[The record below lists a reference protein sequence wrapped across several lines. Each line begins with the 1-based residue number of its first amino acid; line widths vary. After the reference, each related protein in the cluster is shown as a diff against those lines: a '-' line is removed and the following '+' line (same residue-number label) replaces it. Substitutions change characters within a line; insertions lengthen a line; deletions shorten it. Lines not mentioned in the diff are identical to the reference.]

1 MIRCGQLAQPARP
14 RRCYFVAVRSAA
26 RTVQIGRAAVVL
38 RKTPFSFRKSTR
50 APDVLSDFF
59 TKNASCYFQIDAQ
72 SRTDAHWFVCK
83 KDLHFIEIQPALHRH
98 SHHFLR
104 KHPLIFL
111 KSKNSLPLII
121 SFLFS
126 KKNMWG
132 PCTARMGAPEGLV
145 GMVGSVDKCRW
156 MLRHSVWDS
165 NACTLDCSILLAVI

>member
-1 MIRCGQLAQPARP
+1 MFAASLVVNGFYSVCRFVLGLCPSKDMISCGQLAQPACP
-14 RRCYFVAVRSAA
+14 RRRLFVAVRSAA

-50 APDVLSDFF
+50 APDVLSEFF

-104 KHPLIFL
+104 KHHLIFL
-111 KSKNSLPLII
+111 KSKNSPPFII

-126 KKNMWG
+126 KKICG
-132 PCTARMGAPEGLV
+132 ARAPRAWARLK
-145 GMVGSVDKCRW
+145 D
-156 MLRHSVWDS
+156 
-165 NACTLDCSILLAVI
+165 

>member
-98 SHHFLR
+98 SSFFAKTSSDFSQIKKQSTFHYF
-104 KHPLIFL
+104 F
-111 KSKNSLPLII
+111 
-121 SFLFS
+121 SFL

-145 GMVGSVDKCRW
+145 GNRTHRGGRRWRISCR
-156 MLRHSVWDS
+156 RRSS
-165 NACTLDCSILLAVI
+165 SQARA

>member
-1 MIRCGQLAQPARP
+1 MRSEIQMPKSKDMIRCGQLAQPARP

-50 APDVLSDFF
+50 APDVLSEFF

-111 KSKNSLPLII
+111 KSKNSPPLII

-126 KKNMWG
+126 KKICG
-132 PCTARMGAPEGLV
+132 ARAPRAWARPK
-145 GMVGSVDKCRW
+145 D
-156 MLRHSVWDS
+156 
-165 NACTLDCSILLAVI
+165 